1 MRSLQLLLLS
11 TLFACAVEHETPDT
25 TDPTTPGG
33 GSGSGSG
40 GGGGGDIGPQAVPD
54 VRCAGAPDVGQAMGW
69 RHTLSTYTVALGSSH
84 HRGID
89 LIATTAET
97 TQLITGKITYGPT
110 DKDLEDEDV
119 ELFAC
124 LESSWTVIGATRTSS
139 DGKFSLALT
148 GDELLPIGMRDLY
161 VSVAGDRTGAAF
173 IGLVA
178 PQNARIVVSDV
189 DGTLTASENEY
200 PESLVLGGDVA
211 AQPGAAAALTSLAER
226 DYTIIYVTARGD
238 RFTQDTR
245 EWFAAK
251 GFPRGPTRMPTSI
264 VTMPGEDTVEF
275 KRTTIQSLSG
285 FDVKAGVGN
294 RASDITAYTEAGLP
308 ADRIFIKLPEFT
320 DEIGAAISSATGFQ
334 LYDDLRAQQLA
345 AM

>member
-1 MRSLQLLLLS
+1 MRSLRLLCLS

-25 TDPTTPGG
+25 TDPTQPGGG
-33 GSGSGSG
+33 GSGEQVGT
-40 GGGGGDIGPQAVPD
+40 QAVPD
-54 VRCAGAPDVGQAMGW
+54 VRCAGTPDVGQALGW
-69 RHTLSTYTVALGSSH
+69 RHTLSSYIVETGSAH

-89 LIATTAET
+89 LIATSDEA
-97 TQLITGKITYGPT
+97 TQLLTGKITYGPT

-124 LESSWTVIGATRTSS
+124 IDASWTVVGAARTNS
-139 DGKFSLALT
+139 DGRFSLALT
-148 GDELLPIGMRDLY
+148 GDERLPVGMRDLF
-161 VSVAGDRTGAAF
+161 VSVTGDRTGAAF
-173 IGLVA
+173 IALVA
-178 PQNARIVVSDV
+178 PQSARIIVSDV

-200 PESLVLGGDVA
+200 PKSLVLGGDVA
-211 AQPGAAAALTSLAER
+211 AQPGAAAALMSLAQR
-226 DYTIIYVTARGD
+226 DYTIVYVTARGD

-245 EWFAAK
+245 DWFAAK

-264 VTMPGEDTVEF
+264 ITMPGEDTVEF
-275 KRTTIQSLSG
+275 KRAAIESLAG
-285 FDVKAGVGN
+285 FDVKAGIGN

-320 DEIGAAISSATGFQ
+320 AEIGAAIANATGFE